1 MLFARTKACL
11 LTGYWAETQ
20 TWEITN
26 TSTEVNSCVYEQHTG
41 DTPST
46 SVIVDSDYE
55 MKSVPQTEHLGS
67 ATSTNQNSDD
77 MSERAKGESL
87 LKA

>member
-26 TSTEVNSCVYEQHTG
+26 ASTEVNSCVYEQHTG

-46 SVIVDSDYE
+46 SVIVDSGLCP
-55 MKSVPQTEHLGS
+55 KP
-67 ATSTNQNSDD
+67 STLDQRPVYTKQNSDD